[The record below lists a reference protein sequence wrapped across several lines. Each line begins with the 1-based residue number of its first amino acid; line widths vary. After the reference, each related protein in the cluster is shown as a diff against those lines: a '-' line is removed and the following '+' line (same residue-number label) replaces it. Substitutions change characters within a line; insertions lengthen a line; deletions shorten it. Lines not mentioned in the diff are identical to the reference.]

1 MRLNQ
6 TTALEAVN
14 AVIADLTR
22 IDERLTEV
30 TTSLSTQ
37 TAATVNLRGIIE
49 CVQSDLLDDA
59 IETLSVATQDF
70 ADPGGE

>member
-6 TTALEAVN
+6 TTALET
-14 AVIADLTR
+14 VIADLTR

-37 TAATVNLRGIIE
+37 TPATVSLRGVIE
-49 CVQSDLLDDA
+49 CVQNDLLDDA

-70 ADPGGE
+70 ADPGEK